1 MTFGPGMSTPAFQIA
16 PAFSVPFVLCQHPDP
31 ESLNDRLRQLFLDR
45 EAAGERYAN
54 PQPLVQRNQA
64 LFESNF
70 ELFDWPDKPVS
81 ELRDY
86 CWAQLYRAIRELN
99 GYDLEQLRK
108 LHIAAES
115 WFHVARKGGYFAL
128 HNHPMAS
135 WSGVYC
141 VAVGEDHSGLQDSGL
156 LSFISPMAANNMFLD
171 MAIARMGQP
180 YSYGPRQFRLQPGQL
195 VMFPSWVLHEVRPYF
210 GEGERI
216 TVAFN
221 ARFIMT
227 GIEPGKVPIY
237 RS

>member
-1 MTFGPGMSTPAFQIA
+1 MSLPTFQIA
-16 PAFSVPFVLCQHPDP
+16 PGFAVPFVFCQHPDP
-31 ESLNDRLRQLFLDR
+31 ADLNQRLRELFLAR
-45 EAAGERYAN
+45 ESAGERYAN
-54 PQPLVQRNQA
+54 PQPLVQRNEA

-70 ELFDWPDKPVS
+70 QLFDWPDKPVA

-115 WFHVARKGGYFAL
+115 WFHVTRKGGYFAL

-141 VAVGEDHSGLQDSGL
+141 VAAGDDRSGIQDSGL
-156 LSFISPMAANNMFLD
+156 LSFVSPMAANTMFID
-171 MAIARMGQP
+171 MAIARMSQP
-180 YSYGPRQFRLQPGQL
+180 YAYAPRQFKLEPGQL
-195 VMFPSWVLHEVRPYF
+195 VMFPSWVLHEVRPYA
-210 GEGERI
+210 GDGERI

-221 ARFIMT
+221 ARFMMA
-227 GIEPGKVPIY
+227 GVEPGKVPIN
-237 RS
+237 RP

>member
-1 MTFGPGMSTPAFQIA
+1 MSAGTFQIA
-16 PAFSVPFVLCQHPDP
+16 PGFAVPFVLCEHPDP
-31 ESLNDRLRQLFLDR
+31 AGLNARLSSIFLARES
-45 EAAGERYAN
+45 AGERFAN
-54 PQPLVQRNQA
+54 PQPLVQRNAA
-64 LFESNF
+64 LWESNF
-70 ELFDWPDKPVS
+70 QLFDWPDPPVA

-99 GYDLEQLRK
+99 GYELEQLRN
-108 LHIAAES
+108 LHVAAES
-115 WFHVARKGGYFAL
+115 WVHITRKGGYFAL

-141 VAVGEDHSGLQDSGL
+141 VSPGEDRSGIEDSGL
-156 LSFISPMAANNMFLD
+156 LSFVSPMAASTMYLD

-180 YSYGPRQFRLQPGQL
+180 FAYGPRNFRLQAGQM

-210 GEGERI
+210 GDGERI

-221 ARFIMT
+221 ARFKMV

-237 RS
+237 RGS